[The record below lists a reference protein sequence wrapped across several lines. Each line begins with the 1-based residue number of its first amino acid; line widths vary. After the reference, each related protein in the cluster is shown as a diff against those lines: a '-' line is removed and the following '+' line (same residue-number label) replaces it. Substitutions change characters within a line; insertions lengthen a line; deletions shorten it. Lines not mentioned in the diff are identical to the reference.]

1 MDQKVKQTF
10 TKEERLSS
18 KKIIEELSQKGNSF
32 TESPFKMIWLKIALQ
47 TKYPAQIVFG
57 VPKRNFKKAVDR
69 NKIRRR
75 IKEAYR
81 KNKHIFYNFLKE
93 KDLQC
98 ALMLVYI
105 AKTEVEYKEIES
117 KIILTLQ
124 RLVSKVAD

>member
-1 MDQKVKQTF
+1 MEQKIKQTF

-18 KKIIEELSQKGNSF
+18 KKIIEQLSQKGNSF
-32 TESPFKMIWLKIALQ
+32 FEYPFKVIWLKTPLQ
-47 TKYPAQIVFG
+47 TKYPVQIVIG

-81 KNKHIFYNFLKE
+81 KNKNIIYNFLEE
-93 KDLQC
+93 KKIQC
-98 ALMLVYI
+98 ALMLVYT
-105 AKTEVEYKEIES
+105 AKTEIEYKEIES

-124 RLVSKVAD
+124 RLTGKVAD